1 MAFFWELIFGPVP
14 SNVFI
19 NNLEDTTEF
28 TFSKFVDPTNSGS
41 GEVCDNVSLPTA
53 LLRHGAGSCYREGRT
68 AFQGGPQDAGE
79 LSCQVLDEIQQMQS
93 PVSEAD

>member
-1 MAFFWELIFGPVP
+1 MAFFWESIFGPVP

-19 NNLEDTTEF
+19 NNLEDTTEC
-28 TFSKFVDPTNSGS
+28 TFNKFVDHTKSGS
-41 GEVCDNVSLPTA
+41 REVCGNVSLPTA
-53 LLRHGAGSCYREGRT
+53 LLGHGVGSCYREGRT